1 MDFAKVR
8 DYIKEHDID
17 PCGLSQLLEIKKN
30 SIIEET
36 GDGFPVSKRIY
47 DLSSQFRQLCEANK
61 ISPVIQGDYPKSSL
75 SSINPIVMDNI
86 YSREGG
92 GHGSKVNLKTADFC
106 RILDSIAEDFA
117 IIERNSDGTRRIVLD
132 PVCVKLKNGN
142 TWGIISIVLTVL
154 FFLLPKLL
162 S

>member
-1 MDFAKVR
+1 
-8 DYIKEHDID
+8 
-17 PCGLSQLLEIKKN
+17 
-30 SIIEET
+30 
-36 GDGFPVSKRIY
+36 
-47 DLSSQFRQLCEANK
+47 
-61 ISPVIQGDYPKSSL
+61 
-75 SSINPIVMDNI
+75 MDNI